1 MDTKDIEKFEII
13 KDVHVAYE
21 NLPIGKQE
29 YIRGL
34 MQGILISSQNAQVRQ
49 ANKKSIA

>member
-13 KDVHVAYE
+13 KDVHSSYDE
-21 NLPIGKQE
+21 LPIEKQE

-34 MQGILISSQNAQVRQ
+34 MQGILISCQNAQVRQ
-49 ANKKSIA
+49 ANRKSIA